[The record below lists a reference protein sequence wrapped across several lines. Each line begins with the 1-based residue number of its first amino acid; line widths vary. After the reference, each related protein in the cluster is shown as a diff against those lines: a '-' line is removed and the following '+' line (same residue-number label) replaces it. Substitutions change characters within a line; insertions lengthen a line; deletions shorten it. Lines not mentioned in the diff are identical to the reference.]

1 MKRNYWA
8 VPAAVAVVAC
18 IVAAWIIYV
27 PGPTTFAGGSTV
39 ALADYKDTNP
49 TGAPEHLASAD
60 LITRGEY
67 LTRAADCEA
76 CHTAKGG
83 VPYAGGLAF
92 KLPFGTLY
100 SPNITP
106 DKETG
111 IGKYTDA
118 NFLKAV
124 HEGIAPDG
132 SRLYPAFPYPSYT
145 LLTDADALAIK
156 AYLFSLTPVSQK
168 SPPNTLAFPFNQR
181 WGMAFWSLFYNSNE
195 RFRPNPSQ
203 SAEWNRGAYL
213 AEALGHCGECH
224 TPRNLL
230 QAVNNKK
237 KFAGAVTAGW
247 RAYNITQDASSGI
260 GSWDLETTEKFLA
273 HGHAEGLGTA
283 SGPMGEA
290 IDMSLRHMS
299 SEDIKALVAYLKTIP
314 PIPDTTLPLPK
325 TMLASIFPSDKEI
338 DENVRG
344 AKIFAGAC
352 ASCHGWSGKSPVIT
366 YADFV
371 GGRTVNDPSAR
382 NVAQA
387 VIWGVTRHSPGG
399 LVTMPGFGRAYS
411 NEEIAAVVN
420 YVTARFGAEKSNI
433 SADEIGQIGKQA
445 SQ

>member
-1 MKRNYWA
+1 MKRLYWIL
-8 VPAAVAVVAC
+8 AAVAAVVFVVAG
-18 IVAAWIIYV
+18 WIIYV
-27 PGPTTFAGGSTV
+27 PGPTAFASGSTV
-39 ALADYKDTNP
+39 ALGDYKDTNP
-49 TGAPEHLASAD
+49 TGVPASLATAD
-60 LITRGEY
+60 LVTRGEY

-111 IGKYTDA
+111 IGNWTDA
-118 NFLKAV
+118 EFLNAIHK
-124 HEGIAPDG
+124 GIAPDG

-145 LLTDADALAIK
+145 LLTNDDALAIK
-156 AYLFSLTPVSQK
+156 TYLFSLTPVKQEA
-168 SPPNTLAFPFNQR
+168 PPNTLMFPFNQR
-181 WGMAFWSLFYNSNE
+181 WGMMFWSLFYNSND
-195 RFRPNPSQ
+195 RYRPNTSQ

-230 QAVNNKK
+230 QAVDNKK
-237 KFAGAVTAGW
+237 KFAGAFTAGW
-247 RAYNITQDASSGI
+247 RAYNLTQDKTTGI
-260 GSWDLETTEKFLA
+260 GSWDVETTAKFLA
-273 HGHAEGLGTA
+273 HGHVEGLGTA

-290 IDMSLRHMS
+290 IDMSLRHMTP
-299 SEDIKALVAYLKTIP
+299 EDINALVVYLKTIP
-314 PIPDTTLPLPK
+314 PIPDTSLPIPK
-325 TMLASIFPSDKEI
+325 TMLASTFPSDHEI
-338 DENVRG
+338 DENARG

-352 ASCHGWSGKSPVIT
+352 AACHGWSGKSPILT

-371 GGRTVNDPSAR
+371 GGRTVNDPTAQ

-387 VIWGVTRHSPGG
+387 IIWGVTRHTPNG
-399 LVTMPGFGRAYS
+399 VVKMPGFGNAYS
-411 NEEIAAVVN
+411 DDEIAAVAN
-420 YVTARFGAEKSNI
+420 YVTARFGAEKSSITANDVKKI
-433 SADEIGQIGKQA
+433 SGQA

>member
-1 MKRNYWA
+1 MKRLYWVLLA
-8 VPAAVAVVAC
+8 IVAVVC
-18 IVAAWIIYV
+18 VVAGWIIYV
-27 PGPTTFAGGSTV
+27 PGPTAFASGSTV
-39 ALADYKDTNP
+39 ALDDYKGGKP
-49 TGAPEHLASAD
+49 TGVPASLASAD
-60 LITRGEY
+60 VVTRGEY

-111 IGKYTDA
+111 IGKWTDA
-118 NFLKAV
+118 DFLNAIHK
-124 HEGIAPDG
+124 GIARDG

-145 LLTDADALAIK
+145 LLTNDDALAIK
-156 AYLFSLTPVSQK
+156 AYLFSLTPVHQETPENS
-168 SPPNTLAFPFNQR
+168 LAFPFNQR
-181 WGMAFWSLFYNSNE
+181 WGMMFWSLFYNSDE
-195 RFRPNPSQ
+195 RYRPNPSQ

-230 QAVNNKK
+230 QAVDNKK

-247 RAYNITQDASSGI
+247 RAYNITQDKTTGI
-260 GSWDLETTEKFLA
+260 GSWDLETTAKFLA
-273 HGHAEGLGTA
+273 HGHVEGLGTA

-290 IDMSLRHMS
+290 IDLSLRHMAP
-299 SEDIKALVAYLKTIP
+299 EDIKALVSYLKTIP
-314 PIPDTTLPLPK
+314 AISDTSLPVPK
-325 TMLASIFPSDKEI
+325 TMLASAFPSDHDI
-338 DENVRG
+338 DENARG

-352 ASCHGWSGKSPVIT
+352 AACHGWSGKSPVLK

-371 GGRTVNDPSAR
+371 GGRTVNDPTAR

-387 VIWGVTRHSPGG
+387 VIWGVTRHSPNGV
-399 LVTMPGFGRAYS
+399 VTMPGFGSAYS
-411 NEEIAAVVN
+411 DEEIAAVVN

-433 SADEIGQIGKQA
+433 TADEVRKIGKEA

>member
-1 MKRNYWA
+1 MKRA
-8 VPAAVAVVAC
+8 VWILVALAAVACVIAG
-18 IVAAWIIYV
+18 WIIYV
-27 PGPTTFAGGSTV
+27 PGATAFVGGGTV
-39 ALADYKDTNP
+39 ALADYKEGSP
-49 TGAPEHLASAD
+49 TGVPASLASAD
-60 LITRGEY
+60 VVTRGEY

-92 KLPFGTLY
+92 KLPFGTMY

-111 IGKYTDA
+111 IGNWTDA
-118 NFLKAV
+118 DFLNAIHK
-124 HEGIAPDG
+124 GIAPDG
-132 SRLYPAFPYPSYT
+132 SRFYPAFPYPSYT
-145 LLTDADALAIK
+145 LLTDDDALAIK
-156 AYLFSLTPVSQK
+156 AYLFSLKPVRQETPV
-168 SPPNTLAFPFNQR
+168 NTLAFPFNQR
-181 WGMAFWSLFYNSNE
+181 WLMAFWSFFYNSNE
-195 RFRPNPSQ
+195 RYRPNPNQ

-247 RAYNITQDASSGI
+247 RSYNITQDGVSGI
-260 GSWDLETTEKFLA
+260 GSWDAETTAKFLA
-273 HGHAEGLGTA
+273 HGHVEGLGTA

-290 IDMSLRHMS
+290 IDMSLRHMTS
-299 SEDIKALVAYLKTIP
+299 DDINALVSYLKTIP
-314 PIPDTTLPLPK
+314 AIADTSLPLPK
-325 TMLASIFPSDKEI
+325 TMLASSFPSGHEI
-338 DENVRG
+338 DENARG

-352 ASCHGWSGKSPVIT
+352 AACHGWSGKSPILT

-371 GGRTVNDPSAR
+371 GGRTVNDPTAR

-387 VIWGVTRHSPGG
+387 IIWGVTRHTPNGV
-399 LVTMPGFGRAYS
+399 VTMPGFGGAYS
-411 NEEIAAVVN
+411 DEEIAAVAN
-420 YVTARFGAEKSNI
+420 YVTARFGAAKSNI
-433 SADEIGQIGKQA
+433 TAGEIKTIGKQA